1 MSSMPAPLAEVVSDF
16 QEVQGQDKLQLLLE
30 FADELPPLPAD
41 LEEAAMEPV
50 PECQSPLFLHV
61 DAADRDQVRLYFS
74 APAEA
79 PTTRGFAS
87 ILAAGLDEQSAD
99 DILAVPDDFYTD
111 LGLAAL
117 ISPLRLRGMS
127 AMLARI
133 KLRLRGDVSN
143 RTGSHVRAL
152 KLRGDTFLKTFLRE
166 HAIRRR
172 SA

>member
-1 MSSMPAPLAEVVSDF
+1 MMPAPLAEVVSDF
-16 QEVQGQDKLQLLLE
+16 AEVDGQDKLRLLLE
-30 FADELPPLPAD
+30 FAEELPALPAD

-61 DAADRDQVRLYFS
+61 DAADRGHVRLYFS

-87 ILAAGLDEQSAD
+87 ILATGLDGQPAD
-99 DILAVPDDFYTD
+99 DILAVPDDFYIN

-133 KLRLRGDVSN
+133 KRR
-143 RTGSHVRAL
+143 VRE
-152 KLRGDTFLKTFLRE
+152 G
-166 HAIRRR
+166 
-172 SA
+172 

>member
-1 MSSMPAPLAEVVSDF
+1 MIVPAPLAEVVSDF
-16 QEVQGQDKLQLLLE
+16 QGVTGQDKLRLLLE

-41 LEEAAMEPV
+41 MEQAAMEPV

-61 DAADRDQVRLYFS
+61 DADDREKVRLFFS

-79 PTTRGFAS
+79 PTTRGFAA
-87 ILAAGLDEQSAD
+87 ILAAGLDKQPAE
-99 DILAVPDDFYTD
+99 DILAVPDDFYSD

-133 KLRLRGDVSN
+133 KRRLRG
-143 RTGSHVRAL
+143 
-152 KLRGDTFLKTFLRE
+152 E
-166 HAIRRR
+166 
-172 SA
+172 

>member
-1 MSSMPAPLAEVVSDF
+1 MMPAALAEVVSDF
-16 QEVQGQDKLQLLLE
+16 QEVQGQDKLRLLLE
-30 FADELPPLPAD
+30 FADDLPPLPAD
-41 LEEAAMEPV
+41 LEQAAMEPV

-61 DAADRDQVRLYFS
+61 DAADPEHVRLFFS

-79 PTTRGFAS
+79 PTTRGFAA
-87 ILAAGLDEQSAD
+87 ILAAGLDEQPAT

-133 KLRLRGDVSN
+133 KRR
-143 RTGSHVRAL
+143 VRV
-152 KLRGDTFLKTFLRE
+152 E
-166 HAIRRR
+166 
-172 SA
+172 

>member
-1 MSSMPAPLAEVVSDF
+1 MSMPAPLAEVVSDF
-16 QEVQGQDKLQLLLE
+16 TEVEGQDKLRLLLE
-30 FADELPPLPAD
+30 FAEELPALPAD

-61 DAADRDQVRLYFS
+61 DAGDPEHVRLYFS

-87 ILAAGLDEQSAD
+87 ILATGLDGQAKA
-99 DILAVPDDFYTD
+99 DILAVPDDFYTA

-133 KLRLRGDVSN
+133 KRRLR
-143 RTGSHVRAL
+143 
-152 KLRGDTFLKTFLRE
+152 
-166 HAIRRR
+166 
-172 SA
+172 

>member
-1 MSSMPAPLAEVVSDF
+1 MTSMPVALAEVVNDF

-30 FADELPPLPAD
+30 FANELPALPAE
-41 LEEAAMEPV
+41 LEVASMEPV

-61 DAADRDQVRLYFS
+61 DAADRDKVRLYFS

-79 PTTRGFAS
+79 PTTRGFAA
-87 ILAAGLDEQSAD
+87 ILATGLDKQPAE
-99 DILAVPDDFYTD
+99 DILAVPDDFYSD

-133 KLRLRGDVSN
+133 KRRLRD
-143 RTGSHVRAL
+143 A
-152 KLRGDTFLKTFLRE
+152 
-166 HAIRRR
+166 
-172 SA
+172 